1 MPSQTGI
8 INDALRAI
16 GGTRITSISDG
27 SANGNIATDL
37 WDDAVDALLRAH
49 TWNFATRR
57 IQLAR
62 SATLPVFEYDYA
74 YVLPADWIRT
84 ISVHDNDDGFG
95 TITWREEI
103 NAGQRALLANEENV
117 YLRYVARVTDTN
129 VWAVD
134 FVSAFTA
141 QLASLMAVPVAKS
154 VSLAEKWE
162 KEAGKRLRRARS
174 TDALGAS
181 PESRPLGSWVTS
193 REGWR

>member
-8 INDALRAI
+8 INNALRAI
-16 GGTRITSISDG
+16 SGTRITSISDG
-27 SANGNIATDL
+27 TANGNIATDL